1 MSAVD
6 QLIATLL
13 EAAAAKRDR
22 LVELTQEL
30 VRIPSVVGDEAAAA
44 RYVEEATRKIGLQ
57 VETFEVDHE
66 AIRHHPAVI
75 PMPPETDYRGRPN
88 VVATRRGTGG
98 GRPLYLF
105 GHTDTVPVD
114 PNTTWQHEPFGG
126 EVADGRIYGRGS
138 ADMKGG
144 LAIAIAALE
153 ILTELDTQL
162 AGDVAAQF
170 VIEEETGGNGTLA
183 AVLAGC
189 FASNGACIQLEPTS
203 TGQVLVSNRGAQFFR
218 ITVPGTEGGV
228 EYLHDLTSA
237 IDKSIVVL
245 DAVRAYAAMRET
257 GVDDPLF
264 ASHGNTKVPVAIC
277 RMQAG
282 AWPSTVPGEAVLEG
296 SIECLPGEQIDG
308 VVAAFERYLHVEC
321 AADPWLAEHP
331 IQFETFGLRFDAAG
345 IAADHEFVEIVSHAA
360 QRATGKRPEVCG
372 GGGSDLRL
380 PVLYADCP
388 TILFGPGAGPI
399 HSVDEWVSIDELVA
413 TLQVCLITA
422 VEWCGLADTAP

>member
-1 MSAVD
+1 MTAVD
-6 QLIATLL
+6 ELLALLL

-30 VRIPSVVGDEAAAA
+30 VRIPSVIGNEAAVAHYIEA
-44 RYVEEATRKIGLQ
+44 VTRRLGLDVE
-57 VETFEVDHE
+57 VFEVDHDV
-66 AIRHHPAVI
+66 IRNHPAVI

-88 VVATRRGTGG
+88 VVATRRGAG

-105 GHTDTVPVD
+105 GHIDTVPVD
-114 PNTTWQHEPFGG
+114 PNTTWLHEPFGG
-126 EVADGRIYGRGS
+126 EVAEGRIFGRGS

-144 LAIAIAALE
+144 LAIAITALE
-153 ILTELDTQL
+153 ILTELDVKL

-170 VIEEETGGNGTLA
+170 VIEEESGGNGTLA
-183 AVLAGC
+183 AVLAGW
-189 FASNGACIQLEPTS
+189 FAADGACIQLEPTS

-245 DAVRAYAAMRET
+245 DAVRAYAALRET
-257 GVDDPLF
+257 QVNDPLF
-264 ASHGNTKVPVAIC
+264 ASHGSTKVPVAIC
-277 RMQAG
+277 RIQAG

-296 SIECLPGEQIDG
+296 SIECLPGEEIDE
-308 VVAAFERYLHVEC
+308 VVAAFERYLHAEC
-321 AADPWLAEHP
+321 GADPWLAEHP

-345 IAADHEFVEIVSHAA
+345 IPADHEFVEIVSRAA
-360 QRATGKRPEVCG
+360 QRATGDRPEVSG

-388 TILFGPGAGPI
+388 TILFGPGGGPI
-399 HSVDEWVSIDELVA
+399 HSVDEWVSIDQLVA
-413 TLQVCLITA
+413 TLQTCLITA
-422 VEWCGLADTAP
+422 VEWCGLADAAP